1 MTKKIMIL
9 MITAVMLM
17 TIFSAATTAAELQS
31 VNYLI
36 SGDSMEIDTLQLE
49 PKFSLNGGH
58 QGKLNLAFDGDGFH
72 IGADVGLNMIAQ
84 QEFRMD
90 LHLMVTDQ
98 VDTESFGKGVG
109 ISATTLNSDLN
120 FFWQTYYF
128 VDDNLTDHSYYRG
141 GARYNIG
148 PRSDFELSIGNQYW
162 DLSNRVINFGL
173 NFKM

>member
-1 MTKKIMIL
+1 MSKKIIIL
-9 MITAVMLM
+9 LITTSIIFA
-17 TIFSAATTAAELQS
+17 TFSAVSAAELQS

-49 PKFSLNGGH
+49 PKFRLDGGH

-72 IGADVGLNMIAQ
+72 IGADIALNMIAQ
-84 QEFRMD
+84 NEFRMD
-90 LHLMVTDQ
+90 LHLMLTDQ
-98 VDTESFGKGVG
+98 VNNQSFGKGVG
-109 ISATTLNSDLN
+109 ISATTLNTDLN

-128 VDDNLTDHSYYRG
+128 IDDDLSDHTYYRG

-162 DLSNRVINFGL
+162 DLSTKVINFGI

>member
-17 TIFSAATTAAELQS
+17 SIFSAAATAAELQS

-90 LHLMVTDQ
+90 LHLMITDQ
-98 VDTESFGKGVG
+98 VDNESFGKGVG

-128 VDDNLTDHSYYRG
+128 VDDDLTDHSYYRG

>member
-1 MTKKIMIL
+1 MSKKTIIL
-9 MITAVMLM
+9 VITAV
-17 TIFSAATTAAELQS
+17 IIFASFSAVSAVELQS

-49 PKFSLNGGH
+49 PKFRLNGGH

-72 IGADVGLNMIAQ
+72 IGADMALNMIAQ
-84 QEFRMD
+84 NEFRMD
-90 LHLMVTDQ
+90 LHLMMTDRVNSQ
-98 VDTESFGKGVG
+98 SFGKAVG
-109 ISATTLNSDLN
+109 ISAATLNTDLN

-128 VDDNLTDHSYYRG
+128 VDEDLTDHTYYRG

-162 DLSNRVINFGL
+162 DLSKKVINFGI

>member
-1 MTKKIMIL
+1 MSKKIIIL
-9 MITAVMLM
+9 MITL
-17 TIFSAATTAAELQS
+17 TIVFTFFSTAGAAELQS

-49 PKFSLNGGH
+49 PKFRLNGGH
-58 QGKLNLAFDGDGFH
+58 QGKLNLAFDGDQFH
-72 IGADVGLNMIAQ
+72 IGGDIGLNMAAKNG
-84 QEFRMD
+84 FRMD
-90 LHLMVTDQ
+90 LHLMLTDKVNNQ
-98 VDTESFGKGVG
+98 NFGKAVG
-109 ISATTLNSDLN
+109 ISAATLNTDLK

-128 VDDNLTDHSYYRG
+128 VDDSLDDHAYYRG

-162 DLSNRVINFGL
+162 DLNKKVINFGI

>member
-1 MTKKIMIL
+1 MSKKIIIL
-9 MITAVMLM
+9 IITL
-17 TIFSAATTAAELQS
+17 TIIFTAFSNAGAAELQS

-49 PKFSLNGGH
+49 PKFRLNGGH
-58 QGKLNLAFDGDGFH
+58 QGKLNLAFNGDEFH

-84 QEFRMD
+84 NEFRMD
-90 LHLMVTDQ
+90 LHLMLTDE
-98 VDTESFGKGVG
+98 VDNQSFGKAVG
-109 ISATTLNSDLN
+109 ISATTLNPELN

-128 VDDNLTDHSYYRG
+128 VDEDLSDHTYYRG

-162 DLSNRVINFGL
+162 DLDERVINFGI
-173 NFKM
+173 NYKM

>member
-1 MTKKIMIL
+1 MSKKIIIL
-9 MITAVMLM
+9 VITAVI
-17 TIFSAATTAAELQS
+17 IFATFSNVGAAELQS

-49 PKFSLNGGH
+49 PKFRLNGGH

-72 IGADVGLNMIAQ
+72 IGADIALNMIAQ
-84 QEFRMD
+84 NEFRMD

-98 VDTESFGKGVG
+98 VDNQSFGKGVG
-109 ISATTLNSDLN
+109 ISATTLNPDLN

-128 VDDNLTDHSYYRG
+128 VDDDLDDHAYYRG

-162 DLSNRVINFGL
+162 DLSDKVINFGI

>member
-1 MTKKIMIL
+1 MSKKIIVL
-9 MITAVMLM
+9 MITLAI
-17 TIFSAATTAAELQS
+17 IFTAFSNVGAAELQS

-49 PKFSLNGGH
+49 PKFRLNGGH

-72 IGADVGLNMIAQ
+72 IGADMALNMITQ
-84 QEFRMD
+84 NEFRMD
-90 LHLMVTDQ
+90 LHLMLTDQ
-98 VDTESFGKGVG
+98 VDNQSFGKGVG
-109 ISATTLNSDLN
+109 ISAATLNSDLN

-128 VDDNLTDHSYYRG
+128 IDDDLTDHTYYRG

-148 PRSDFELSIGNQYW
+148 PRSDFELSLGNQYW
-162 DLSNRVINFGL
+162 DLDNKVINFGL

>member
-9 MITAVMLM
+9 MITAAMIL

-72 IGADVGLNMIAQ
+72 IGADAALNMITQ
-84 QEFRMD
+84 DEFRMD
-90 LHLMVTDQ
+90 VHLMVTDQ
-98 VDTESFGKGVG
+98 VDSQSFGKAVG
-109 ISATTLNSDLN
+109 ISATTLNPDLN

-128 VDDNLTDHSYYRG
+128 IDDDLTDHSYYRG

-162 DLSNRVINFGL
+162 DLSSRVINFGI